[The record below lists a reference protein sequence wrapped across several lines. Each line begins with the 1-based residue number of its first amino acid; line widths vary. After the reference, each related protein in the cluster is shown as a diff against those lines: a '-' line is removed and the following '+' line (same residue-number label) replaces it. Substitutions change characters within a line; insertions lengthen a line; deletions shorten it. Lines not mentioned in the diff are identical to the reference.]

1 MISAFILV
9 NCRFPFD
16 SRIKEE
22 ISRMPFVSTID
33 RTEGR
38 YDLIVKVDAETEDK
52 LREAVAKDIGRIRGV
67 DATVSLTIA

>member
-38 YDLIVKVDAETEDK
+38 YDLIVKVYAETEDK